1 MTTHLSAE
9 ALSECIIRL
18 FTQADMNEFQKHPYE
33 KARLYLTAEVEKKWK
48 ELLL

>member
-9 ALSECIIRL
+9 ALSVCIIRL
-18 FTQADMNEFQKHPYE
+18 FTQADMDEFQKNSYE
-33 KARLYLTAEVEKKWK
+33 KAKCYLTDEVEKKWK